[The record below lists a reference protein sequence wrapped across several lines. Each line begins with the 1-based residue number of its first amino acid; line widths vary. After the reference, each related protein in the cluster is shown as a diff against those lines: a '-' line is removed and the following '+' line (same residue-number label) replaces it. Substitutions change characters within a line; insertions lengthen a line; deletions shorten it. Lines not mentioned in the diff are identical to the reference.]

1 MEATININDY
11 LSDAE
16 IKEVCKDTLR
26 SLIVKQFNR
35 ESDIDRVITN
45 LSYEFVFE
53 AVSKSIDCDAA
64 KLIKDTVKR
73 LLKKD
78 DTIKYLIFRR
88 NDAWERSEAPGLT
101 ILNKAI
107 KDNESLIRSRV
118 VEEIEKYDLGSF
130 DLKYRFEELI
140 TQIVEEKLFS
150 KNE

>member
-1 MEATININDY
+1 M
-11 LSDAE
+11 
-16 IKEVCKDTLR
+16 
-26 SLIVKQFNR
+26 
-35 ESDIDRVITN
+35 
-45 LSYEFVFE
+45 
-53 AVSKSIDCDAA
+53 
-64 KLIKDTVKR
+64 
-73 LLKKD
+73 
-78 DTIKYLIFRR
+78 IFRR

-150 KNE
+150 KND